1 MFVCLNDTR
10 CQECW
15 TVDVVVGVVVD
26 ETQAVDSTSHVNIK
40 DIQRLDRV
48 ILLIGFIDIRNVL
61 EQNDVNGSV
70 EELLFPGMPH

>member
-26 ETQAVDSTSHVNIK
+26 ETQAVDSTSHVNINDGLVDK
-40 DIQRLDRV
+40 VGLGHLEVEDRPGQ
-48 ILLIGFIDIRNVL
+48 LLQSGL
-61 EQNDVNGSV
+61 
-70 EELLFPGMPH
+70 

>member
-1 MFVCLNDTR
+1 MFVCLIDTR

-40 DIQRLDRV
+40 DIQRLDKV
-48 ILLIGFIDIRNVL
+48 ILLIRFIDKKCS
-61 EQNDVNGSV
+61 GTK
-70 EELLFPGMPH
+70 

>member
-1 MFVCLNDTR
+1 MFVCLIDTR

-40 DIQRLDRV
+40 DIQRLDKV
-48 ILLIGFIDIRNVL
+48 ILLIRFIDKKCSAM
-61 EQNDVNGSV
+61 ENDEIKITTTNLAGA
-70 EELLFPGMPH
+70 H